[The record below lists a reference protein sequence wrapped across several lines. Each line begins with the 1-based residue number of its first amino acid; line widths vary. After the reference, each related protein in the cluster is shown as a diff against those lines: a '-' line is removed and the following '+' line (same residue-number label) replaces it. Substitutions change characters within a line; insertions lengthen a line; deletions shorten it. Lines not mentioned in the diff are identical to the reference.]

1 MRYNRDMKILCAGQA
16 VVDCIT
22 RNIDKESLKNRSAR
36 AESIRLN
43 VGGDALNES
52 VILSRLGH
60 EVQTACLIGDD
71 LAGKIILNALK
82 ENGVDTSLVQT
93 EEIDTVIADI
103 FAEEDGSRRSLNSN
117 AVKLGGK
124 SLSAENIRDID
135 ALSLASLFR
144 APLDDPKK
152 VLELVVKAKSEG
164 AYVFADTKLPV
175 YKKLTLE
182 DYAEVLPYI
191 DLIFPNETEAAYYSG
206 ISGDKEEDLAAM
218 ADVFLKK
225 GVKAVVIKTGEQ
237 GSWYFDGEQRFH
249 HPAFAADVVDTT
261 GAGDNYAAGFI
272 HAYLNKILI
281 PGCMKLA
288 SACAALSVAASGAT
302 GGVKSLQQ
310 IENYLQKK

>member
-1 MRYNRDMKILCAGQA
+1 
-16 VVDCIT
+16 
-22 RNIDKESLKNRSAR
+22 
-36 AESIRLN
+36 
-43 VGGDALNES
+43 
-52 VILSRLGH
+52 
-60 EVQTACLIGDD
+60 
-71 LAGKIILNALK
+71 
-82 ENGVDTSLVQT
+82 
-93 EEIDTVIADI
+93 
-103 FAEEDGSRRSLNSN
+103 SN

-206 ISGDKEEDLAAM
+206 ISGDKEEDLATM
-218 ADVFLKK
+218 ADVFLKR

-237 GSWYFDGEQRFH
+237 GSWYFDGKRRFH
-249 HPAFAADVVDTT
+249 HPAFAAEVVDTT

-272 HAYLNKILI
+272 HAYLNKE
-281 PGCMKLA
+281 PVPVCMAFA

-302 GGVKSLQQ
+302 GGVRSLQQ

>member
-1 MRYNRDMKILCAGQA
+1 MRYNGGMKILCAGQA

-152 VLELVVKAKSEG
+152 VLELVIKAKSEG
-164 AYVFADTKLPV
+164 AHVFADTKLPV

-206 ISGDKEEDLAAM
+206 ISGDKEEGLAAM
-218 ADVFLKK
+218 ADVFLKR

-249 HPAFAADVVDTT
+249 HPAFTADVVDTT

-281 PGCMKLA
+281 PGCMKFA

>member
-60 EVQTACLIGDD
+60 EVRTACLIGND

-93 EEIDTVIADI
+93 EAIDTVIADI

-124 SLSAENIRDID
+124 SLSADSVRDID

-144 APLDDPKK
+144 APLDDPER
-152 VLELVVKAKSEG
+152 VLELVRRAKDEG
-164 AYVFADTKLPV
+164 AFVFADTKLPV
-175 YKKLTLE
+175 YKQLTLE

-206 ISGDKEEDLAAM
+206 ISGSSEEELAAM
-218 ADVFLKK
+218 ADAFLKK

-237 GSWYFDGEQRFH
+237 GSWFFDGMRRIR
-249 HPAFAADVVDTT
+249 HPAFAAEVVDTT

-272 HAYLNKILI
+272 HAYLNKE
-281 PGCMKLA
+281 PVSVCMAFA
-288 SACAALSVAASGAT
+288 SACAALSIGASGAT
-302 GGVKSLQQ
+302 GGVRSREQV
-310 IENYLQKK
+310 ENFLNTK

>member
-1 MRYNRDMKILCAGQA
+1 MKILCAGQA

-22 RNIDKESLKNRSAR
+22 RNIDKESLKNHSAR

-60 EVQTACLIGDD
+60 KVQTACLIGDD

-164 AYVFADTKLPV
+164 ACVFADTKLPV

-206 ISGDKEEDLAAM
+206 ISGDKEEELAAM
-218 ADVFLKK
+218 ADVFLKR

-272 HAYLNKILI
+272 HAYLNKMPI
-281 PGCMKLA
+281 PGCMKFA
-288 SACAALSVAASGAT
+288 SACAALSVADSGAT

-310 IENYLQKK
+310 VENYLQKK